1 MALHLCASS
10 SRHGNIANTCSC
22 AQIIHTHDA
31 QTYTHTQSAHLCSI
45 SYLHATVALLTA
57 DETLAPF
64 HTPPHFVP
72 PPLFSLFDFSLYL
85 LQWIAGSIAL
95 FSRRRAVYKT
105 KRTSETDSA
114 SLSLSFLSPSS
125 LKIQSGLHP
134 RLVYPPILW
143 LFCVFVCM
151 CIFICVCLCA
161 CKLSRAHKDLHWH
174 QTHSHSV
181 LCLRSPKR
189 CSV

>member
-31 QTYTHTQSAHLCSI
+31 QTYTHTHTVCTLMQHLIFACYSSPFDSRRDTCSF
-45 SYLHATVALLTA
+45 SYS
-57 DETLAPF
+57 
-64 HTPPHFVP
+64 TPLCP
-72 PPLFSLFDFSLYL
+72 PPLFFPSLIFLCIYYSE
-85 LQWIAGSIAL
+85 LQEALL
-95 FSRRRAVYKT
+95 FSADGEQFIKQRGHQKLT
-105 KRTSETDSA
+105 PQA
-114 SLSLSFLSPSS
+114 SRSLFLSPSS

-161 CKLSRAHKDLHWH
+161 CKLSRAHKDLH
-174 QTHSHSV
+174 
-181 LCLRSPKR
+181 
-189 CSV
+189 